1 MICMLCLSAA
11 TIESDRGGGGS
22 DNSGAVV
29 AGVLVPLFVIII
41 IIIVVVVILI
51 LWKKWYHIKQYFT
64 HRKSKDSSGS
74 TYIRSSPARPPAPN
88 KPAPPIQ
95 YQKTQD
101 TVKYKPNA
109 PPRPNGKGKN
119 YQKNYFKR
127 SIIYTRTFT
136 SSSDN
141 EIS

>member
-1 MICMLCLSAA
+1 M
-11 TIESDRGGGGS
+11 
-22 DNSGAVV
+22 

-51 LWKKWYHIKQYFT
+51 LWKKWYRIKQYFT
-64 HRKSKDSSGS
+64 HRKSSGS

-119 YQKNYFKR
+119 YQKNYCKR
-127 SIIYTRTFT
+127 SIYTRTFT